1 MASKPELF
9 LKLAQPDD
17 NGYSR
22 WVHINEFVG
31 EFSPLVFGNGA
42 DWARKESTRP
52 MTQESRSPMYT
63 PSASRSPSGRATGVR
78 ERAACSSVTVSRNLT
93 NFSFF

>member
-42 DWARKESTRP
+42 DWA
-52 MTQESRSPMYT
+52 
-63 PSASRSPSGRATGVR
+63 
-78 ERAACSSVTVSRNLT
+78 
-93 NFSFF
+93 